1 MTAFR
6 RALRW
11 LQPGLGVKR
20 WVLLLMFGLAL
31 VGLGALLSFNLMLGE
46 LIAGIGSTDQ
56 AAHLGLLVLVVGII
70 VVAVSFV
77 AVVRNI
83 ARALLPDERELVD
96 RMWTQRRLGSGLK
109 IVALGGGTGL
119 SSLLRGLKRYS
130 TNLTAVVVV
139 SDDGG
144 SSGRLREELP
154 TLSLAPGDIRNCLAA
169 LADEE
174 PLMTQL
180 LQYRFDEQ
188 APELGGHSFGN
199 LLIAALEDITGDFEE
214 AIRETSRVL
223 AIRGRVL
230 PPTLASVQ
238 LCAALKDGQQICGES
253 NISRVPSPID
263 YVYLDPPNPEPLPEV
278 LEAIAAADLIV
289 IGPGSLYTSV
299 VPNLLVPHVAEAIA
313 ASSAARAYVCNIM
326 TQPGETDKMFAVDHV
341 QAIVRHVE
349 VPAFEYVVLN
359 DRRPP
364 RDVMERYA
372 ASGAEFIA
380 PEVRQIAKLG
390 YIPVQGPLLLE
401 DGFVRHDPEKLAR
414 LLVDLAR

>member
-1 MTAFR
+1 
-6 RALRW
+6 
-11 LQPGLGVKR
+11 
-20 WVLLLMFGLAL
+20 
-31 VGLGALLSFNLMLGE
+31 
-46 LIAGIGSTDQ
+46 
-56 AAHLGLLVLVVGII
+56 
-70 VVAVSFV
+70 
-77 AVVRNI
+77 
-83 ARALLPDERELVD
+83 
-96 RMWTQRRLGSGLK
+96 
-109 IVALGGGTGL
+109 
-119 SSLLRGLKRYS
+119 
-130 TNLTAVVVV
+130 LT
-139 SDDGG
+139 
-144 SSGRLREELP
+144 
-154 TLSLAPGDIRNCLAA
+154 
-169 LADEE
+169 
-174 PLMTQL
+174 
-180 LQYRFDEQ
+180 
-188 APELGGHSFGN
+188 
-199 LLIAALEDITGDFEE
+199 
-214 AIRETSRVL
+214 
-223 AIRGRVL
+223 
-230 PPTLASVQ
+230 
-238 LCAALKDGQQICGES
+238 
-253 NISRVPSPID
+253 
-263 YVYLDPPNPEPLPEV
+263 NPEPLPEV